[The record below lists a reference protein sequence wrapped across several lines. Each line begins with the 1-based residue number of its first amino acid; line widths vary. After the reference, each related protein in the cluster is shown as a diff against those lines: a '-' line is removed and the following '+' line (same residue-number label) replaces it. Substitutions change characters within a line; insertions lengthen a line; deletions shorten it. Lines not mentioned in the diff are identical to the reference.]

1 MITRLAAAKVNL
13 DLRVT
18 GRRADGYHELD
29 SLVVFPSIGDLLTF
43 EPAPDLTLRL
53 EGPKAGSLQDLPTGE
68 NLVLRA
74 AERLRSLAGTRAG
87 ACITLDKR
95 LPVAAGLGGGSADAA
110 ACLWGLSELW
120 SLEVDPSEIFRIGL
134 ELGADV
140 PACLNGQA
148 CYLTGIGE
156 TIAPVASL
164 PSLGIVL
171 VNPGIALSTPRVFKA
186 LDGRF
191 SAARDASGTCA
202 SEKHASEERAREVF
216 LAALSTSLNDLEAPA
231 ISLVPQIAG
240 CLDALREAP
249 GCLLARM
256 SGSGASCFGLFAL
269 PDEAAAAAAS
279 IQKFQPAWWVADGR
293 LS

>member
-13 DLRVT
+13 DLRVI

-43 EPAPDLTLRL
+43 EPAPALTLQV
-53 EGPKAGSLQDLPTGE
+53 EGPEAASLRDLPPDE

-74 AERLRSLAGTRAG
+74 AEQLRSVTGTQAG
-87 ACITLDKR
+87 ARITLRKE

-110 ACLWGLSELW
+110 ACLSGLSELW
-120 SLEVDPSEIFRIGL
+120 SLETDRSEIFRIGL

-140 PACLNGQA
+140 PACLNGEA

-156 TIAPVASL
+156 ALEPLDSF
-164 PSLGIVL
+164 PSFGILL

-186 LDGRF
+186 LEGRF
-191 SAARDASGTCA
+191 SAARSAPTSYDPSAHG
-202 SEKHASEERAREVF
+202 SEKRGREA
-216 LAALSTSLNDLEAPA
+216 LLTALSASVNDLQAPA
-231 ISLVPQIAG
+231 VGLVPQIAG
-240 CLDALREAP
+240 CLDALGEAP

-269 PDEAAAAAAS
+269 PEEAAAAAAS
-279 IQKFQPAWWVADGR
+279 IQRLQPAWWVAHGR
-293 LS
+293 LP